1 MTRIEL
7 AKKFK
12 EEADTNGYDMK
23 LELVIRGRFANVF
36 VSVSPADFDL

>member
-7 AKKFK
+7 AKEFK
-12 EEADTNGYDMK
+12 EEADANGYDMK

-36 VSVSPADFDL
+36 VRKSC